1 MLDAAIP
8 VLAVTDTTS
17 GFLAYFL
24 RRAVMI
30 AFNSRDLPVP
40 VFAPDMSS
48 EKEMRIYTYA
58 SMGDITG
65 RTSEENTPLILDH
78 HC

>member
-1 MLDAAIP
+1 VFVIENLPPMLDAAIP

-30 AFNSRDLPVP
+30 ALKSKDLPVP
-40 VFAPDMSS
+40 VFAPYMSS
-48 EKEMRIYTYA
+48 GKEIRI
-58 SMGDITG
+58 
-65 RTSEENTPLILDH
+65 
-78 HC
+78 